1 MAFSQ
6 KETRKA
12 LALRLGILSDLEI
25 SRLSVVDIYNEQLVD
40 RYRNPMPHGV
50 HDPRMGTMDRQIPC
64 ATCGCSYI
72 ECPGHFGSIALPQ
85 PVYHPGY
92 INYIIKILRCI
103 CSDCGKLR
111 ADHLRTGNTGTT
123 TAERERERIRKTH
136 GGQQRFKKVY
146 DICSQIKV
154 CE

>member
-12 LALRLGILSDLEI
+12 LALKLGILSDEEV
-25 SRLSVVDIYNEQLVD
+25 SRMSVVPIYQEQLLD

-64 ATCGCSYI
+64 ATCECSYI
-72 ECPGHFGSIALPQ
+72 ECPGHFGSISLAQ

-92 INYIIKILRCI
+92 INYIIKVLRCI
-103 CSDCGKLR
+103 CADCGRLR
-111 ADHLRTGNTGTT
+111 SDALRGSNGTT
-123 TAERERERIRKTH
+123 SAERERIRKTH
-136 GGQQRFKKVY
+136 GGQ
-146 DICSQIKV
+146 
-154 CE
+154 